1 VSTAHVLLGLL
12 ARGSRHGYDLKRE
25 HDARL
30 PRARPLA
37 FGQVYATLGRLV
49 RDELITEAGQDQ
61 DGGPERTSFALTPRG
76 RAELE
81 TWLDTVEQP
90 APFVQSTLF
99 AKVVVALLVHDD
111 ATGARR
117 YLSAQRAA
125 HLARMREL
133 TAAKSDRRTPVAD
146 VVAADYAIAH
156 LDADL
161 RWMRT
166 TAERVESLRKEVHR

>member
-49 RDELITEAGQDQ
+49 RDELIAEAGQDR
-61 DGGPERTSFALTPRG
+61 DGGPERTSFALTERG
-76 RAELE
+76 RAELD
-81 TWLDTVEQP
+81 TWLDRVEEP

-99 AKVVVALLVHDD
+99 AKVVVALLVHED
-111 ATGARR
+111 ASAARQ

-133 TAAKSDRRTPVAD
+133 TAAKSNRHAAVAD

-166 TAERVESLRKEVHR
+166 TAERVESLRIEVHQ